1 MTGPQS
7 GDSQS
12 WDHSHW
18 KSGGQ
23 MASWPWEYL
32 GEVGGSAQE
41 IRIGHQH
48 DRKVFLATF
57 LSPLDRCN
65 GITGGV
71 VF

>member
-23 MASWPWEYL
+23 MASWPWECL
-32 GEVGGSAQE
+32 GEVGGSAHE
-41 IRIGHQH
+41 IRLGPQH
-48 DRKVFLATF
+48 DRNVSLATL
-57 LSPLDRCN
+57 LSPLDPRD